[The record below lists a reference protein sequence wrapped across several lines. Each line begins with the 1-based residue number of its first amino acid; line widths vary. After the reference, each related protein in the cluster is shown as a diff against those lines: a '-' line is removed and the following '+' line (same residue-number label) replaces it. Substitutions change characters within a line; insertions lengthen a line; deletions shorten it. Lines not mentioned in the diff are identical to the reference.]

1 MTSDLSGIARA
12 EFLGGN
18 VVHNGAQGARA
29 ELSRMRDRFLGGL
42 YRLMDS
48 PLGAV
53 LGAMVYGLW
62 AFFVNRHVGLPHA
75 ALIGLTHWMM
85 SVIITM
91 SCVVLM
97 RTLFWL
103 PSTPKRGACLSIT
116 GSLTLTYTLLISVH
130 LFIGTPSILL
140 TLAPGLAPTIGFA
153 VTYSMLMYRENADI
167 AWTLALKRCEPTALA
182 PLGGPHARA

>member
-1 MTSDLSGIARA
+1 
-12 EFLGGN
+12 
-18 VVHNGAQGARA
+18 
-29 ELSRMRDRFLGGL
+29 MRDRFLGGL

-62 AFFVNRHVGLPHA
+62 ALFVNRHVGWPHA
-75 ALIGLTHWMM
+75 MLIGVAHWTM

-91 SCVVLM
+91 SCVALM

-103 PSTPKRGACLSIT
+103 PSTPKRGALLAIT

-140 TLAPGLAPTIGFA
+140 TLAPGAVPTIGFA
-153 VTYSMLMYRENADI
+153 VIYSMLMYRENADD
-167 AWTLALKRCEPTALA
+167 AWTLALKRCRPVAATT